1 MALRI
6 EKAACILLNL
16 ALAAAAQS
24 FEFPVRHDHA
34 FRDRP
39 GTLRITSDGVAYT
52 EAAGERP
59 SAHRWTWAWTDIQ
72 QLYVSERRLSILTYQ
87 DSTWRL
93 GVDREYAFEAAPGRN
108 FAEVYRFLRQRLD
121 QRLVAA
127 LADEDVRPLWQVPAK
142 LLGRL
147 WGSEGVLIVG
157 PDRIVY
163 KTARPG
169 LSRTWRY
176 QDIENL
182 SSSGPFELTITTFER
197 SKFHYGNRRAFNFQ
211 LKQALDETRYDELWR
226 RLNVSHGLRLLTE
239 TAPQPAV
246 AVSPPALAPY

>member
-6 EKAACILLNL
+6 EKAACILLSV
-16 ALAAAAQS
+16 ALTASAQS

-52 EAAGERP
+52 ETAGEKP
-59 SAHRWTWAWTDIQ
+59 SSHRWNWAWTNIQ
-72 QLYVSERRLSILTYQ
+72 QFYVSEQRLTILTYQ
-87 DSTWRL
+87 DSKWRL
-93 GVDREYAFEAAPGRN
+93 GVDREYTFEAAQGRS
-108 FAEVYRFLRQRLD
+108 FSEVYAFLRQRLD
-121 QRLVAA
+121 QRMVAA
-127 LADEDVRPLWQVPAK
+127 LADQDVRPLWQVPAK

-163 KTARPG
+163 QTARPG
-169 LSRTWRY
+169 LSRTWRD

-182 SSSGPFELTITTFER
+182 TSSGPFELTITTFER

-211 LKQALDETRYDELWR
+211 LKQPLDEKRYDELWR
-226 RLNVSHGLRLLTE
+226 RVNASRGLRLLAE
-239 TAPQPAV
+239 TAP
-246 AVSPPALAPY
+246 